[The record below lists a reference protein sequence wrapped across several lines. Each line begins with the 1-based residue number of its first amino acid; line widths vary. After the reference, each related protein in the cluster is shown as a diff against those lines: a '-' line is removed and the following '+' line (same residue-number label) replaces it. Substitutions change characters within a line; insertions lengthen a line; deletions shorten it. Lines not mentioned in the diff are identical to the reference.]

1 MPKTWEM
8 KKKEIREMI
17 DHNSIID
24 VYERKINSN
33 GSVFVS
39 ASKKMD
45 VRGYPALVI
54 VMNKDNGEKSP
65 VEKRGRGA

>member
-8 KKKEIREMI
+8 KKKKIQEMI

-24 VYERKINSN
+24 VYEREINKN

-39 ASKKMD
+39 ASKKRD
-45 VRGYPALVI
+45 VRGYPALII
-54 VMNKDNGEKSP
+54 VMNKDNGGKSP
-65 VEKRGRGA
+65 VEKRGRE